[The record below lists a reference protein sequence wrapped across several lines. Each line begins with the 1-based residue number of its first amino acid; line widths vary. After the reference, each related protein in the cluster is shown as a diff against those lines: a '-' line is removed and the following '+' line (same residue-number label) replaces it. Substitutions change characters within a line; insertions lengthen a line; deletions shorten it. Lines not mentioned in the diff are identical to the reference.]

1 MKKQYVLLT
10 LFAALS
16 LFTKGQTVVDI
27 TNLTGGITTTQY
39 GDSPSAEGL
48 DKLFDNVSTTK
59 FLTFH
64 ASTWVQYQAAL
75 PYVLSKYTITSGNDA
90 PERDPKNWVLSGSY
104 NGITFYPIDSQ
115 ENQVFGSRSF
125 KKTYTV
131 TNNTASYAYY
141 RLTMTNNSGTLLQVS
156 ELELWGIEGAPF
168 TDVLADFGLPSYY
181 STVKP
186 IQFTNASLNATSY
199 NWTFEGGVPA
209 TSTEASPV
217 VVFNTAGDH
226 QVTLN
231 AINGDKSAAK
241 TIKLTVKDIND
252 WSSFISP
259 VITLE
264 CANTANAG
272 YVKYTSLAK
281 LKGYNTI
288 EEFVQSC
295 CLVIAKS
302 LYYTVD
308 EANDHNLR
316 NINYKLTEG
325 GSLSYKG
332 GSPPNIEIGFDMNY
346 LNDFASSHT
355 DKVSADEI
363 YGVLCHELCHGYQNE
378 PKNCGEYKSG
388 DEYFG
393 FIEGTADFCRLQT
406 GGFNPK
412 RYPSKGGSYKEGY
425 NTTAFFYQWIMN
437 ARDKDFLKKMNRT
450 AVDIDPWSMDAVTK
464 ELLGSSAL
472 SLWALYQKAIGTP
485 VETEKANTIT
495 ILLDPSRTNLTINN
509 LEGNNTI
516 SVYDMSG
523 KKVVQ
528 QMTDAQ
534 IETLDISGLPNG
546 VLFVRIANGLNTFTK
561 KVIK

>member
-1 MKKQYVLLT
+1 MKKQYLLLT

-16 LFTKGQTVVDI
+16 FFTKGQTAVDI
-27 TNLTGGITTTQY
+27 TNLAGGVTSTQY
-39 GDSPSAEGL
+39 TDSPSAEGL

-64 ASTWVQYQAAL
+64 PSTWVQYKTPV

-90 PERDPKNWVLSGSY
+90 PERDPKNWELSGSH
-104 NGITFYPIDSQ
+104 NGVTFYPIDTQ
-115 ENQVFGSRSF
+115 ENQVFGTRSYKRTF
-125 KKTYTV
+125 TITSNTV
-131 TNNTASYAYY
+131 AYSYY
-141 RLTMTNNSGTLLQVS
+141 RLTMTNNSGTILQLS
-156 ELELWGIEGAPF
+156 ELEFWGVEGLPF
-168 TDVLADFGLPSYY
+168 TYALADFSLPAYY

-209 TSTEASPV
+209 TSTDANPL

-231 AINGDKSAAK
+231 AIDGDQSSTK
-241 TIKLTVKDIND
+241 TLKLTVKDIND

-272 YVKYTSLAK
+272 YVKYTNLAK
-281 LKGYNTI
+281 MKGYNTI

-316 NINYKLTEG
+316 TIKYKLNEG

-378 PKNCGEYKSG
+378 PRNCGEYKSG

-393 FIEGTADFCRLQT
+393 FIEGTADFCRLAT

-412 RYPSKGGSYKEGY
+412 RYPGKGGTWTDGY
-425 NTTAFFYQWIMN
+425 NTTAFFYQWIKN
-437 ARDKDFLKKMNRT
+437 GRDSDFLRKMNRT
-450 AVDIDPWSMDAVTK
+450 AVDIDPWSIDAVTK
-464 ELLGSSAL
+464 ELFGSSAL

-485 VETEKANTIT
+485 VETEKAENIT
-495 ILLDPSRTNLTINN
+495 LTLDQSRSILTLNN
-509 LEGNNTI
+509 LEGTNTI
-516 SVYDMSG
+516 CVYDMSG
-523 KKVVQ
+523 KKVIQ
-528 QMTDAQ
+528 LSTEAQM
-534 IETLDISGLPNG
+534 ETIDISSLPNG
-546 VLFVRIANGLNTFTK
+546 VLFVRIANGLNTTTQ

>member
-1 MKKQYVLLT
+1 MKKQYVLFT

-16 LFTKGQTVVDI
+16 LFTKAQTAVDI
-27 TNLTGGITTTQY
+27 TNLAGGITTTQY
-39 GDSPSAEGL
+39 ADSPSAEGL
-48 DKLFDNVSTTK
+48 VQLFDNVSTTK

-75 PYVLSKYTITSGNDA
+75 PYVLSKYTITSGNDS
-90 PERDPKNWVLSGSY
+90 PERDPKNWVLSGSH
-104 NGITFYPIDSQ
+104 NGVTFYPIDSQ

-125 KKTYTV
+125 KRTFTI

-141 RLTMTNNSGTLLQVS
+141 RLTMTNNSGTLLQLS

-168 TDVLADFGLPSYY
+168 TDVLADFGLPTYY
-181 STVKP
+181 STVKS

-209 TSTEASPV
+209 TSTDANPT

-231 AINGDKSAAK
+231 AINGDKTSTK
-241 TIKLTVKDIND
+241 TIQLTVKDIND
-252 WSSFISP
+252 WASFIYPEIAIECSN
-259 VITLE
+259 LE
-264 CANTANAG
+264 NAG
-272 YVKYTSLAK
+272 YLKYIALAQK
-281 LKGYNTI
+281 KGYKDI
-288 EEFVQSC
+288 PDFVQSC
-295 CLVIAKS
+295 CLVVAKS

-346 LNDFASSHT
+346 LNDFAGSHSDAVSS
-355 DKVSADEI
+355 DEI

-378 PKNCGEYKSG
+378 PKNCGGYVAG
-388 DEYFG
+388 TEYFG
-393 FIEGTADFCRLQT
+393 FIEGTADFARLET
-406 GGFNPK
+406 GGFNPR
-412 RYPSKGGSYKEGY
+412 RYPSKGGTYKDGY
-425 NTTAFFYQWIMN
+425 NTTAFFYQWIKN

-450 AVDIDPWSMDAVTK
+450 AVDINPWSLDAATK
-464 ELLGSSAL
+464 ALIGSSAQ
-472 SLWALYQKAIGTP
+472 SLWTLYQKAIGTP
-485 VETEKANTIT
+485 VETEKADNIT
-495 ILLDPSRTNLTINN
+495 IILDQSRSNLTINN
-509 LEGNNTI
+509 LEGSNTI
-516 SVYDMSG
+516 SVYDISG

-528 QMTDAQ
+528 QLTDAQ
-534 IETLDISGLPNG
+534 METIDISGLPNG
-546 VLFVRIANGLNTFTK
+546 VLFVRIANGLNTITK
-561 KVIK
+561 KIIK

>member
-1 MKKQYVLLT
+1 
-10 LFAALS
+10 
-16 LFTKGQTVVDI
+16 
-27 TNLTGGITTTQY
+27 
-39 GDSPSAEGL
+39 
-48 DKLFDNVSTTK
+48 
-59 FLTFH
+59 
-64 ASTWVQYQAAL
+64 
-75 PYVLSKYTITSGNDA
+75 VLSKYTITSGNDA
-90 PERDPKNWVLSGSY
+90 PERDPKNWELSGSH
-104 NGITFYPIDSQ
+104 NGVTFYPIDTQ
-115 ENQVFGSRSF
+115 TNQVFGTRGYKRTF
-125 KKTYTV
+125 TITGNTV
-131 TNNTASYAYY
+131 SYSNY
-141 RLTMTNNSGTLLQVS
+141 RLTMTNNNGTILQLS
-156 ELELWGIEGAPF
+156 ELELWGNEGVPF
-168 TDVLADFGLPSYY
+168 TDVLADFSLPAYY

-186 IQFTNASLNATSY
+186 VQFTNASLNATSY
-199 NWTFEGGVPA
+199 NWTFEGGLPA
-209 TSTEASPV
+209 TSTDANPL

-231 AINGDKSAAK
+231 AINGDKSSTK
-241 TIKLTVKDIND
+241 TLKLTVKDIND

-272 YVKYTSLAK
+272 YVKYTNLAK
-281 LKGYNTI
+281 MKGYNTI

-316 NINYKLTEG
+316 TIKYKLNEG

-346 LNDFASSHT
+346 LNDFASSHS

-437 ARDKDFLKKMNRT
+437 ARDSDFLRKMNRT

-464 ELLGSSAL
+464 ELFGSSAL

-485 VETEKANTIT
+485 VETEKTENIT
-495 ILLDPSRTNLTINN
+495 LTLDQSRSNLTLNN
-509 LEGNNTI
+509 LEGSNTI

-523 KKVVQ
+523 KKVIQ
-528 QMTDAQ
+528 LSTEAQM
-534 IETLDISGLPNG
+534 ETIDISGLPNG
-546 VLFVRIANGLNTFTK
+546 VLFVRIANGLNRTTK